1 MNDPGSNHSLT
12 AENILT
18 SFPIALQDD
27 ASAAALG
34 EITARLLARRPEEIS
49 QLRIYPMIDQLP
61 ERLLD
66 ILAYDFKVDWWDA
79 DYSLEEKRRTLKD
92 SWRVHK
98 LLGTKAAVEM
108 AISAIYPRTTVLE
121 WWEYGGE
128 PYHFRLDINITN
140 DSIDSVKQ
148 RRVMERLEYYKSL
161 RSHNDGVTYFVEA
174 APAIAKAVTTVAA
187 MQETAHVPLELPVP
201 IIKPVAVARVG
212 VVTGLWESAETRLE
226 LPTPTIQ
233 RTVTARIGVATG
245 LWEAFTTSLVLTT
258 PPIQRAVIA
267 RARASAGWEETFIA
281 RVTLPEIEPPRGEA
295 EARAGIASAWQE
307 SYTTPAVLLTD
318 EVQTAAAQAQAKSA
332 VVSMQETAQTF
343 INL

>member
-1 MNDPGSNHSLT
+1 MNNHGLIRET
-12 AENILT
+12 LVATL
-18 SFPIALQDD
+18 PAALQKDP
-27 ASAAALG
+27 SAVALA
-34 EITARLLARRPEEIS
+34 EAMADLLARRPDEIE
-49 QLRIYPMIDQLP
+49 QLRIYPVIDRLDA
-61 ERLLD
+61 RLLD

-148 RRVMERLEYYKSL
+148 RRVLERLEYYKSL

-187 MQETAHVPLELPVP
+187 MQETAHVPLTLPVP

-212 VVTGLWESAETRLE
+212 VVTGLWESAKTWLE

>member
-1 MNDPGSNHSLT
+1 MRMNNHGLIRENLVATLPAALQKDPS
-12 AENILT
+12 A
-18 SFPIALQDD
+18 IALAEAMAD
-27 ASAAALG
+27 
-34 EITARLLARRPEEIS
+34 LLARRPDEIE
-49 QLRIYPMIDQLP
+49 QLRIYPVIDRLDA
-61 ERLLD
+61 RLLD

-187 MQETAHVPLELPVP
+187 MQETAHVPLTLPVP

-212 VVTGLWESAETRLE
+212 VVTGLWESAKTWLE

>member
-1 MNDPGSNHSLT
+1 MNNHGLIRET
-12 AENILT
+12 LVATL
-18 SFPIALQDD
+18 PAALQKDP
-27 ASAAALG
+27 SAVALA
-34 EITARLLARRPEEIS
+34 EAMADLLARRPDEIE
-49 QLRIYPMIDQLP
+49 QLRIYPVIDRLDA
-61 ERLLD
+61 RLLD

-148 RRVMERLEYYKSL
+148 RRVLERLEYYKSL

-187 MQETAHVPLELPVP
+187 MQETAHVPLTLPVP

-212 VVTGLWESAETRLE
+212 VVTGLWESAKTWLE

-233 RTVTARIGVATG
+233 RTVTARVGVATG